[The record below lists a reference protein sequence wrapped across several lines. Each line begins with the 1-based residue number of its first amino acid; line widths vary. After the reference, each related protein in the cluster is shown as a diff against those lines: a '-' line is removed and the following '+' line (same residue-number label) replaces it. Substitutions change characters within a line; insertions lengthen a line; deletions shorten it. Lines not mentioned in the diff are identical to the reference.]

1 MFNFLN
7 SSVLFAALAA
17 LIPLLIHLF
26 SKRRV
31 KVVEFSSLKH
41 LKEMQKRQVRR
52 LKIRQLLLLALR
64 MAIILALVLA
74 FARPTTEGGA
84 VGSHASVSAVVL
96 FDNSASMNRFVRDGN
111 LFDIAKQRT
120 DKLLGTFG
128 ESDEVKLLAM
138 SAAEA
143 VETRTRFGS
152 AAVAKEE
159 LARIVPGYG
168 RADLQGAL
176 ARASDLIGQ
185 AANLNREIYLVTD
198 NQRATL
204 PDSGL
209 RLDGVENV
217 QVYLVELP
225 QEDAENIGITKLDFG
240 GQLLVPGHDFEVV
253 AQVRNYGQNEQRDV
267 IASLYLDGR
276 RVAQTDVVL
285 PSGGEQAV
293 RFTHAVNRGGFHSG
307 WVELSDDK
315 FPSDNR
321 RNFTFRIPEQFTVLI
336 VTGDQAAD
344 YINLALAPAVTVNQY
359 WSVKQAR
366 PEELGTVNLSQYDV
380 IVLAGAPTMNEAYVA
395 RIKAAVRQGSSLLV
409 TYSGPTDVAFF
420 NRNWAEL
427 AGVIIDEAARADFTR
442 AGYYT
447 LESVTLEHPVFSVF
461 DFTPGLPNLKFF
473 TLPKVH
479 TIGEVKEIASF
490 SGKRPALVESSYGG
504 GRVLTFLGP
513 LAPSYSDIT
522 GHAFFVPLVSRMAE
536 YLAADLSSYDMNVYA
551 GMNVARTI
559 SPAGAISGSM
569 ELLAPDSSRYYL
581 TPEEAE
587 GRLLLRAKPTDLP
600 GMYQIR
606 YAGQEVDRFAVN
618 VDPEECNLAAV
629 DAAQFALA
637 IGAMEHRE
645 LPQEADLASM
655 ISEFRFGRELWQ
667 VFLWIAAAL
676 LLVEMLLARGAS
688 PEE

>member
-7 SSVLFAALAA
+7 SGVLFAAAAA
-17 LIPLLIHLF
+17 LIPLIIHLF

-31 KVVEFSSLKH
+31 KIVEFSSLKH
-41 LKEMQKRQVRR
+41 LREMQKRQVRR

-120 DKLLGTFG
+120 DRLLGTFG
-128 ESDEVKLLAM
+128 ESDQVKLLPV
-138 SAAEA
+138 SATEA
-143 VETRTRFGS
+143 VGSWTRFGS

-159 LARIVPGYG
+159 LERIGPGYG
-168 RADLQGAL
+168 KADLQGAL
-176 ARASDLIGQ
+176 ARASDLIRQ
-185 AANLNREIYLVTD
+185 TANLNREIYIVTD

-209 RLDGVENV
+209 RIEGVEHV

-225 QEDAENIGITKLDFG
+225 QEDPENLGVTKLDFG
-240 GQLLVPGHDFEVV
+240 GQLLVPGHEFEIV
-253 AQVRNYGQNEQRDV
+253 AQVHNYGQIERRDV
-267 IASLYLDGR
+267 IVSLFLDGR
-276 RVAQTDVVL
+276 RVAQSDAIV
-285 PSGGEQAV
+285 PAGGEQAV
-293 RFTHAVNRGGFHSG
+293 RFTHTVDRGGFHAG

-315 FPSDNR
+315 FPADNR
-321 RNFTFRIPEQFTVLI
+321 RNFTFRIPEQFAVLI
-336 VTGDQAAD
+336 VTGDQAAE

-366 PEELGTVNLSQYDV
+366 PEDLGGINLTEYDV
-380 IVLAGAPTMNEAYVA
+380 IVLAGAPMMSDAYVQ
-395 RIKAAVRQGSSLLV
+395 RVKAAVRQGTSLLV
-409 TYSGPTDVAFF
+409 TYSGPTDVAYF
-420 NRNWAEL
+420 NRSWAEL
-427 AGVIIDEAARADFTR
+427 TGVMIDEAARADFTR

-461 DFTPGLPNLKFF
+461 DFSPGLPDLKFF
-473 TLPKVH
+473 ALPTVH
-479 TIGEVKEIASF
+479 TIGGVKEIASF
-490 SGKRPALVESSYGG
+490 SGKRPALVESSYGS

-536 YLAADLSSYDMNVYA
+536 YLAADLSSYDTDLYA
-551 GMNVARTI
+551 GMTLSRTI
-559 SPAGAISGSM
+559 SLAGSISGSM
-569 ELLAPDSSRYYL
+569 ELLTPDSSRYYL

-600 GMYQIR
+600 GIYQIR

-618 VDPEECNLAAV
+618 VDPVECNLTAV
-629 DAAQFALA
+629 DAGQFALA
-637 IGAMEHRE
+637 IGAMQHHE
-645 LPQEADLASM
+645 LPPEADLASM